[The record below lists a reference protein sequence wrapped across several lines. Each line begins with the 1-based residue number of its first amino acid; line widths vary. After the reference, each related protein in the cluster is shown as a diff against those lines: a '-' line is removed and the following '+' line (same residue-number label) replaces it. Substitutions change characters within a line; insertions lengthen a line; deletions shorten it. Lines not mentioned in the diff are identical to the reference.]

1 MAALDEATI
10 ASKLDTLDVSDGAA
24 TTADAPEP
32 PFAIKYDPRDVAKL
46 AAHEKV
52 EDYPPRALPTGEVAL
67 APQFHLVG
75 AHCGRG
81 FLACD
86 CETTREIPVGTD
98 YHFSGLPA
106 PGSTRSSLLR
116 RWASCVKMSPTMGA
130 FAADA
135 WFDEHG
141 ARTIQALETRGDVLA
156 RMVDDFCADLDEDPN
171 LPILCQLGGIPEGF
185 PAHEAVDVVAGEAR
199 AARAAFVAGD
209 WNCVEARAEIFK
221 MTSMCIRA
229 LLREVDERTRLVE
242 KSAEST
248 SLRPGVLEVS
258 SGRPAVDFSGRCQV
272 TKLGATLLHASFQT
286 SDPDAYPADD
296 APLDHL
302 FAGLDVLVNALNT
315 GFSKRG
321 WRFAAELDRAP
332 AGDGGDAPAR
342 VRLPAPEAR
351 LAALGNDMD

>member
-1 MAALDEATI
+1 MAAIDEATI
-10 ASKLDTLDVSDGAA
+10 AAKLDKLDVSDGAA
-24 TTADAPEP
+24 TTADATEP
-32 PFAIKYDPRDVAKL
+32 PFALKYDPRDVAKL

-98 YHFSGLPA
+98 YHFSGLPP

-156 RMVDDFCADLDEDPN
+156 RMVDDFCSELDEDPN

-221 MTSMCIRA
+221 MTSM
-229 LLREVDERTRLVE
+229 RTQI
-242 KSAEST
+242 SNPT
-248 SLRPGVLEVS
+248 SMRI
-258 SGRPAVDFSGRCQV
+258 
-272 TKLGATLLHASFQT
+272 
-286 SDPDAYPADD
+286 
-296 APLDHL
+296 
-302 FAGLDVLVNALNT
+302 
-315 GFSKRG
+315 
-321 WRFAAELDRAP
+321 
-332 AGDGGDAPAR
+332 
-342 VRLPAPEAR
+342 
-351 LAALGNDMD
+351 

>member
-10 ASKLDTLDVSDGAA
+10 ASKLDKLDVSDGAA
-24 TTADAPEP
+24 TTADATEP

-86 CETTREIPVGTD
+86 CETTQEIPVGTD

-141 ARTIQALETRGDVLA
+141 ARTIKALEQRGGVLA

-199 AARAAFVAGD
+199 AARGAFVAGD
-209 WNCVEARAEIFK
+209 WNCVAARAEIFK
-221 MTSMCIRA
+221 MTSMCISFENATRENGSSKKTQPNR
-229 LLREVDERTRLVE
+229 LRFDREFSKFRRDDRR
-242 KSAEST
+242 SIS
-248 SLRPGVLEVS
+248 
-258 SGRPAVDFSGRCQV
+258 AVDFRSRSSARRCS
-272 TKLGATLLHASFQT
+272 TRRSRRRTRTPTPPTTRCWTT
-286 SDPDAYPADD
+286 S
-296 APLDHL
+296 
-302 FAGLDVLVNALNT
+302 
-315 GFSKRG
+315 SRG
-321 WRFAAELDRAP
+321 STSW
-332 AGDGGDAPAR
+332 
-342 VRLPAPEAR
+342 
-351 LAALGNDMD
+351 

>member
-1 MAALDEATI
+1 MAAIDEATI
-10 ASKLDTLDVSDGAA
+10 ASKLDKLDVSDGAS
-24 TTADAPEP
+24 TKADATEP
-32 PFAIKYDPRDVAKL
+32 PIAIKYDPRDVAKL

-52 EDYPPRALPTGEVAL
+52 EDYPPRALPTGAVAL
-67 APQFHLVG
+67 APQVHLVG

-141 ARTIQALETRGDVLA
+141 ARTIKALETRGDVLA

-209 WNCVEARAEIFK
+209 WNCVAARAEIFK
-221 MTSMCIRA
+221 MTSM
-229 LLREVDERTRLVE
+229 RTQI
-242 KSAEST
+242 SNPT
-248 SLRPGVLEVS
+248 SMRI
-258 SGRPAVDFSGRCQV
+258 
-272 TKLGATLLHASFQT
+272 
-286 SDPDAYPADD
+286 
-296 APLDHL
+296 
-302 FAGLDVLVNALNT
+302 
-315 GFSKRG
+315 
-321 WRFAAELDRAP
+321 
-332 AGDGGDAPAR
+332 
-342 VRLPAPEAR
+342 
-351 LAALGNDMD
+351 